1 MSVRDRVV
9 QDTDTAHHLEG
20 GSRTG
25 ERERERACNHA
36 ITLVTLSC
44 SAVLNYTDRVEH
56 LKLTTGIWIYMVAG
70 HRH

>member
-9 QDTDTAHHLEG
+9 HDTDTAHHLEG
-20 GSRTG
+20 GEWDG
-25 ERERERACNHA
+25 RERERACNHA
-36 ITLVTLSC
+36 ITPVTLSC
-44 SAVLNYTDRVEH
+44 SSVLNYTDRVEH